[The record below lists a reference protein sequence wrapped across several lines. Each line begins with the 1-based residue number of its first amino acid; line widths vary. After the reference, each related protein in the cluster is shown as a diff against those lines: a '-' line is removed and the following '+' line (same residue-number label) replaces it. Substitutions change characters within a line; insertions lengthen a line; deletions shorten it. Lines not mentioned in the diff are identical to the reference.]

1 MRSLAEPGRGSVRRA
16 FEGAAHVLALGL
28 LLWLFLDALRGAAAG
43 PAESLGVR
51 TLPSALSRWSTVAAP
66 ERVHLT
72 LDGDLG
78 PTAVDWLAA
87 LNRAGTPVHWDAGR
101 ATPIAAVAEPM
112 VDPGGGT
119 RIRIGADGRATVT
132 LTDRYGPLDSI
143 TAGRT
148 GATFLARSGPTWISA
163 STGMLAARATVADS
177 LVLGR
182 VLLLGQV
189 GWESKFVAAA
199 LEERGWKVDARL
211 HLSPKGNIFQ
221 GLPSKLDTS
230 RYAVVMVLD
239 SVTTESLAGLPAFVR
254 SGGGAILTAAA
265 TRAPGLRGLAR
276 AMSAAAVAAVEPF
289 DTAGSAPRRSLGL
302 VPIAELP
309 GQVVL
314 ERQSGGTALAARRME
329 RGRLLTV
336 GYQDTWRWRMS
347 GAGDAVEAHRTW
359 WADLVGAVA
368 HVGRIPRAPSGAS
381 VDEAPFAHLV
391 DRLGPASPA
400 SAPAFVRHIPRGV
413 IFGLMAGLVV
423 LGWASRRLR
432 GAA

>member
-1 MRSLAEPGRGSVRRA
+1 M
-16 FEGAAHVLALGL
+16 LALGL

-51 TLPSALSRWSTVAAP
+51 ALPAALPRWSTVAVP
-66 ERVHLT
+66 QRVHLT

-78 PTAVDWLAA
+78 PAAIDWLVA
-87 LNRAGTPVHWDAGR
+87 LTRAGTPVHWDAGR

-119 RIRIGADGRATVT
+119 RVRTGADARATVT
-132 LTDRYGPLDSI
+132 LTDRYGPLDSV
-143 TAGRT
+143 TAGST
-148 GATFLARSGPTWISA
+148 GATFLARSGPAWISA
-163 STGMLAARATVADS
+163 STGMLAARAAVADS
-177 LVLGR
+177 LLLGR

-189 GWESKFVAAA
+189 GWESKFVTAA

-211 HLSPKGNIFQ
+211 GLSPKGNIVQ
-221 GLPSKLDTS
+221 GLTLKLDTS
-230 RYAVVMVLD
+230 RYAVVIVLD
-239 SVTTESLAGLPAFVR
+239 SVTTDNVAGVPAFVR

-265 TRAPGLRGLAR
+265 TRAPGLRGLATAR
-276 AMSAAAVAAVEPF
+276 SAAAIPAVEPF
-289 DTAGSAPRRSLGL
+289 DTTGSDPRRSLGL
-302 VPIAELP
+302 VPIADLP

-314 ERQSGGTALAARRME
+314 ERRSGGTALAARRIE
-329 RGRLLTV
+329 RGRLLIV
-336 GYQDTWRWRMS
+336 GYLDTWRWRMS
-347 GAGDAVEAHRTW
+347 GGGDAAEAHRTW

-368 HVGRIPRAPSGAS
+368 YAGRIPRAQTAAS
-381 VDEAPFAHLV
+381 VDEAPLAHLV

-400 SAPAFVRHIPRGV
+400 SAPAAARRISHSV
-413 IFGLMAGLVV
+413 IFGLLAGLLV

>member
-1 MRSLAEPGRGSVRRA
+1 MV
-16 FEGAAHVLALGL
+16 ALGL

-51 TLPSALSRWSTVAAP
+51 ALPAALPRWSTVAGP

-87 LNRAGTPVHWDAGR
+87 LIRAGTPVHWDAGR

-119 RIRIGADGRATVT
+119 RVRTGADGSATIT
-132 LTDRYGPLDSI
+132 LADRYGPLDSV
-143 TAGRT
+143 TAART
-148 GATFLARSGPTWISA
+148 GATFVARSGPTWISA
-163 STGMLAARATVADS
+163 STGMLAARAAVADS
-177 LVLGR
+177 LLLGR

-199 LEERGWKVDARL
+199 LEERGWRIDARL
-211 HLSPKGNIFQ
+211 GLSPQGNVVQ
-221 GLPSKLDTS
+221 GATLKLDTS
-230 RYAVVMVLD
+230 RYAVVIVLD
-239 SVTTESLAGLPAFVR
+239 SVTTDNLAGVPAFVR

-265 TRAPGLRGLAR
+265 TRAPGLRGFATAR
-276 AMSAAAVAAVEPF
+276 PAAAIPAVEPF
-289 DTAGSAPRRSLGL
+289 DTAGSEPRRSLGL
-302 VPIAELP
+302 VPIADLP

-314 ERQSGGTALAARRME
+314 ERQSGGTALAARRIE
-329 RGRLLTV
+329 RGRLLIV
-336 GYQDTWRWRMS
+336 GYLDTWRWRMS

-368 HVGRIPRAPSGAS
+368 YAGRFPRAPIVAS

-391 DRLGPASPA
+391 DRLGPASPTRA
-400 SAPAFVRHIPRGV
+400 VAVVPRISRGV
-413 IFGLMAGLVV
+413 IFGLLAGLLF

-432 GAA
+432 GAT